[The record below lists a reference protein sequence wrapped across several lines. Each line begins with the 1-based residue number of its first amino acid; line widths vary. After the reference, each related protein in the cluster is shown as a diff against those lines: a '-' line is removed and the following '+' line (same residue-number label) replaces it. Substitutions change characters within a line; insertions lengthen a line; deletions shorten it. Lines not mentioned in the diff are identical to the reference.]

1 MKQKALYTERQPD
14 VRYQK
19 LNDSRADVIVNE
31 FIKEEQIVVNPEGH
45 ITQTMYEYW
54 TNTFSVDPSMVTETD
69 IKNKLSYYLSYEAE
83 QEKTL
88 EEKVKSLEEN
98 NKTLEQ
104 ANAELTVT
112 VDSILTEVIPSI
124 MGV

>member
-19 LNDSRADVIVNE
+19 LNDS
-31 FIKEEQIVVNPEGH
+31 K
-45 ITQTMYEYW
+45 YW
-54 TNTFSVDPSMVTETD
+54 TNTFNVNPSVVTETD
-69 IKNKLSYYLSYEAE
+69 IKNKLSYYLNYETE
-83 QEKTL
+83 KEKTL

-112 VDSILTEVIPSI
+112 VDNILTEVIPSI
-124 MGV
+124 MGI

>member
-19 LNDSRADVIVNE
+19 LNDSKADVIVNE
-31 FIKEEQIVVNPEGH
+31 FIKEEQIMVNPEEN

-54 TNTFSVDPSMVTETD
+54 TNTFNVNPSVVTETD
-69 IKNKLSYYLSYEAE
+69 IKNKLSYYLNYETE
-83 QEKTL
+83 KEKTL

-112 VDSILTEVIPSI
+112 VDNILTEVIPSI
-124 MGV
+124 MGI